1 MLFSVVAHQACTLL
15 EMTRETY
22 LANKSNSFMEPI
34 KTRVEYSKTL
44 LLRQSLKR
52 LPFLA
57 EVTDDELVHVD
68 KYFKLEEAPA
78 RLTIF
83 NQGDLGDKFYVLV
96 AGSVVVT
103 TIDDLGFVI
112 EVARLRGVNSF
123 GEQALITD
131 EERNATITTLEDCQF
146 YTLSKK
152 EFQKFLQAT
161 PSAKESLDNS
171 VRANKAGNYFSDSVP
186 IFQSMSKRHRHLLGV
201 VSNLVRIGSD
211 EVIKEEGS
219 SANSNF
225 YLIVIGSCDVYV
237 GDTFVKTLNGGDYFG
252 EIGLVSNAPSS
263 ATVKTSKKPGGCTL
277 MAVAKEDF
285 LNIFADEE
293 AFISEL
299 KIRLDG
305 QNCQLEDLLKHPR
318 GRQSFLDHCKQEYA
332 KENVD
337 FWQDVMALENIKRR
351 RVRKSVLVAMDVS
364 IDAVKQQ
371 KAELLRK
378 RANKIFHKYLK
389 PNSEEEVN
397 LPAEVKER
405 LLKRFDEN
413 DFSWDMFEEARESI
427 YALIE
432 ADNFQR
438 YKASEAFQELIAQIG
453 TYKRGSV
460 VPVPQM

>member
-1 MLFSVVAHQACTLL
+1 
-15 EMTRETY
+15 
-22 LANKSNSFMEPI
+22 MEPI

-57 EVTDDELVHVD
+57 EVTDDELVNVD

-146 YTLSKK
+146 YTLSKR
-152 EFQKFLQAT
+152 EFQKFIQAT
-161 PSAKESLDNS
+161 PSARESLDNS

-201 VSNLVRIGSD
+201 VANLVRIGPD

-219 SANSNF
+219 NANPNF
-225 YLIVIGSCDVYV
+225 YLLVLGSCDVYV

-263 ATVKTSKKPGGCTL
+263 ATVRTSKKPGGCTL

-285 LNIFADEE
+285 LNIFSDEE

-305 QNCQLEDLLKHPR
+305 QNCQLEDLLKHPK
-318 GRQSFLDHCKQEYA
+318 GRESFLDHCKQEYA

-364 IDAVKQQ
+364 VDAVKQQ

-397 LPAEVKER
+397 LPAEVKDR
-405 LLKRFDEN
+405 LLQRFDEN
-413 DFSWDMFEEARESI
+413 DFAWDMFEEARESI

-438 YKASEAFQELIAQIG
+438 YKASESFQALIAQIG